1 MSNCKMAKPTKP
13 KIAESGDKITE
24 EKCPNCR
31 DKLILRMDGQS
42 EIFICENCKFKIEK
56 SKSRK

>member
-1 MSNCKMAKPTKP
+1 
-13 KIAESGDKITE
+13 
-24 EKCPNCR
+24 
-31 DKLILRMDGQS
+31 MDGQS